1 MGGKPWLGAVTI
13 PLLLGVCATASAAP
27 VYLNYTNTTITLGA
41 NTTPGN
47 WNNTVSASI
56 YSTLEE
62 ALVKVIDAPSA
73 TATESHSQ
81 PTHIW
86 YTTQAGGGLELKFA
100 FDQEYD
106 INTLHVWNYNGG
118 DTYDVD
124 SIHFTFFNK
133 DNVLQGARSID
144 PLPPGNAGA
153 IAAQDFTLPA
163 PLNVQYVTAFL
174 GTTNGE
180 IDFQNIGFTAEVS
193 VPVDP
198 TDPTDPTSIP
208 EPGTFALLAMG
219 MLGLL
224 ARGRRTGRVAA

>member
-1 MGGKPWLGAVTI
+1 MGVKPWVAVVAI
-13 PLLLGVCATASAAP
+13 PLMTGAAASALAAP
-27 VYLNYTNTTITLGA
+27 VYLNYTNTTVTVGA
-41 NTTPGN
+41 NTTPGS

-62 ALVKVIDAPSA
+62 ALIKVIDAPSA
-73 TATESHSQ
+73 DATEVHSQ

-86 YTTQAGGGLELKFA
+86 YTTQPGGGLELQFA

-106 INTLHVWNYNGG
+106 INTLHIWNYDGG
-118 DTYDVD
+118 DTWDVD

-144 PLPPGNAGA
+144 PLPPGNPGA
-153 IAAQDFTLPA
+153 IAAQDFVLAA

-193 VPVDP
+193 VPVDS
-198 TDPTDPTSIP
+198 DPTSVP
-208 EPGTFALLAMG
+208 EPGTFALLAVG

-224 ARGRRTGRVAA
+224 ARGRRISRTAS